1 MSWLEGEYCYTF
13 QLSEL
18 MRLGFLF
25 FPELLLFLEPHTHE
39 FVFKGRFHKTKT
51 CLEALCH
58 YGQRFFF
65 LFFFFYISVIKTP
78 GDLQNILD
86 RAFWFFLKADYGTL
100 LYSLYLAF
108 FSFLRFFLF
117 FISLQSNVKCKIL
130 EKKQKSKEKHKIFS
144 FSVRKVVCLVPF

>member
-1 MSWLEGEYCYTF
+1 MSYNGQSSFYTYPPWIP
-13 QLSEL
+13 QNQDLSW
-18 MRLGFLF
+18 GFVSLRPTIFF
-25 FPELLLFLEPHTHE
+25 FP
-39 FVFKGRFHKTKT
+39 
-51 CLEALCH
+51 
-58 YGQRFFF
+58 
-65 LFFFFYISVIKTP
+65 VIKTP

-130 EKKQKSKEKHKIFS
+130 EKKQKSKENFS
-144 FSVRKVVCLVPF
+144 FSVRKVVCLVPFWKGFPHFFVVPYWNHANLLYERLQRTALQT

>member
-1 MSWLEGEYCYTF
+1 MSLRPTN
-13 QLSEL
+13 
-18 MRLGFLF
+18 F
-25 FPELLLFLEPHTHE
+25 FN
-39 FVFKGRFHKTKT
+39 
-51 CLEALCH
+51 
-58 YGQRFFF
+58 
-65 LFFFFYISVIKTP
+65 LFFFNFSVIKTP

-117 FISLQSNVKCKIL
+117 FISLQSNVKCEIL

>member
-1 MSWLEGEYCYTF
+1 MSLRPTN
-13 QLSEL
+13 
-18 MRLGFLF
+18 
-25 FPELLLFLEPHTHE
+25 
-39 FVFKGRFHKTKT
+39 
-51 CLEALCH
+51 
-58 YGQRFFF
+58 FF
-65 LFFFFYISVIKTP
+65 LFFFYFSVIKTP

-130 EKKQKSKEKHKIFS
+130 EKKQKSKENFS